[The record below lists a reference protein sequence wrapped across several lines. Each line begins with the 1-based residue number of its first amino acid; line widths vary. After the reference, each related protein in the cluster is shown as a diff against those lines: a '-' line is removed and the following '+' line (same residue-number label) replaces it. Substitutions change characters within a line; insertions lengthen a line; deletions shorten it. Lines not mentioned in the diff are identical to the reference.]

1 MKRTSAL
8 ALLTVAA
15 LSLSACG
22 SEDSDDAADSGS
34 SANAS
39 AQQDSAA
46 KDKSSTEDDSKKG
59 SEADETTR
67 AKSTKK
73 SGPNPTVP
81 GASDQAPES
90 SPGDGSSSE
99 PRRNARTTPSKA
111 GGACGTTAEG
121 AKLKAHEATSCE
133 FARAIYHTALKAN
146 FALSASRPDVT
157 AVPHASIS
165 VASPINNESYDLKCT
180 IGSGNTDMDCTDKSD
195 TTVGVSVSFP
205 NPGSL
210 QRAMPQV
217 LALYNS

>member
-22 SEDSDDAADSGS
+22 SEDSDDAANSGS

-46 KDKSSTEDDSKKG
+46 KDKSSTEDDSKK
-59 SEADETTR
+59 
-67 AKSTKK
+67 

-90 SPGDGSSSE
+90 SPGDDSSSE
-99 PRRNARTTPSKA
+99 PRRSARTTPSKV

-165 VASPINNESYDLKCT
+165 VTSPINNESYDLKCT

>member
-1 MKRTSAL
+1 MKRTSVL
-8 ALLTVAA
+8 ALFAVAA
-15 LSLSACG
+15 MGLSACG

-46 KDKSSTEDDSKKG
+46 KGEASKKDDSKKD
-59 SEADETTR
+59 SEADKTTR

-90 SPGDGSSSE
+90 SPGNDSSSE
-99 PRRNARTTPSKA
+99 PRRNARTTPSKV

-133 FARAIYHTALKAN
+133 FARAIYQTALKTKFEP
-146 FALSASRPDVT
+146 FALGPDAT
-157 AVPHASIS
+157 PIPRASIS
-165 VASPINNESYDLKCT
+165 VTSPVNNESYDLKCL
-180 IGSGNTDMDCTDKSD
+180 IGSANTDMDCTDQNDRS
-195 TTVGVSVSFP
+195 VGVSVGFP
-205 NPGSL
+205 NAGYL

>member
-1 MKRTSAL
+1 MKRMPAL
-8 ALLTVAA
+8 ALFTVAA
-15 LSLSACG
+15 MGLSACG
-22 SEDSDDAADSGS
+22 SEDSNDAADSSS

-46 KDKSSTEDDSKKG
+46 KDENSKKDDS
-59 SEADETTR
+59 
-67 AKSTKK
+67 KK
-73 SGPNPTVP
+73 SGPNPTAP

-99 PRRNARTTPSKA
+99 PRRNARTTPSKV

-165 VASPINNESYDLKCT
+165 VTSPINNESYDLKCT

>member
-1 MKRTSAL
+1 MKRISAL

-15 LSLSACG
+15 MGLSACG
-22 SEDSDDAADSGS
+22 SEDSNDAADSGS

-39 AQQDSAA
+39 AQQNSAA
-46 KDKSSTEDDSKKG
+46 KDENSNKDDSKKG

-90 SPGDGSSSE
+90 SPGDDSSSE
-99 PRRNARTTPSKA
+99 PRRNARTTPSKV

-121 AKLKAHEATSCE
+121 AKLRAHEATSCE
-133 FARAIYHTALKAN
+133 FAQAIYQTALKAN
-146 FALSASRPDVT
+146 FEPFALSPDAT
-157 AVPHASIS
+157 RIPRASIS
-165 VASPINNESYDLKCT
+165 VTSPVNNESYDLKCT
-180 IGSGNTDMDCTDKSD
+180 IGSANTDMDCIDQSD
-195 TTVGVSVSFP
+195 RSVGVSVGFP
-205 NPGSL
+205 NAGYL
-210 QRAMPQV
+210 HRAMPQV

>member
-15 LSLSACG
+15 MGLSACG
-22 SEDSDDAADSGS
+22 SEDSNDAADSGS
-34 SANAS
+34 SASAS

-46 KDKSSTEDDSKKG
+46 KDEDSKKG

-73 SGPNPTVP
+73 SGPNPTAP
-81 GASDQAPES
+81 GASDQAAEP
-90 SPGDGSSSE
+90 SPGDDSSSE
-99 PRRNARTTPSKA
+99 PRRSAVKTPSKV
-111 GGACGTTAEG
+111 GGPCGTTAEG

-133 FARAIYHTALKAN
+133 FARAIYQTALKTK
-146 FALSASRPDVT
+146 FELSSSRPDLT
-157 AVPHASIS
+157 PVPHASIS
-165 VASPINNESYDLKCT
+165 VTSPINNESYDLKCT
-180 IGSGNTDMDCTDKSD
+180 IGSGNTDMDCTDQSD
-195 TTVGVSVSFP
+195 RAVGVSVSFS

-217 LALYNS
+217 LALYNN

>member
-34 SANAS
+34 SANVS

-46 KDKSSTEDDSKKG
+46 KDKSSTEDDS
-59 SEADETTR
+59 
-67 AKSTKK
+67 KK

-90 SPGDGSSSE
+90 SPGDDSSSE
-99 PRRNARTTPSKA
+99 PRRNARTTPSKV

-165 VASPINNESYDLKCT
+165 VTSPINNESYDLKCT

>member
-1 MKRTSAL
+1 MKRMPAL
-8 ALLTVAA
+8 ALFTVAA
-15 LSLSACG
+15 MGLSACG
-22 SEDSDDAADSGS
+22 SEDSNDAADSSS

-46 KDKSSTEDDSKKG
+46 KDENSKKDDS
-59 SEADETTR
+59 
-67 AKSTKK
+67 KK
-73 SGPNPTVP
+73 SGPNPTAP

-99 PRRNARTTPSKA
+99 PRRNARTTPSKV

-146 FALSASRPDVT
+146 FELSASRPDLT
-157 AVPHASIS
+157 PVPHASIS
-165 VASPINNESYDLKCT
+165 VTSPINNESYDLKCT
-180 IGSGNTDMDCTDKSD
+180 IGSGNTDMDCTDQSD
-195 TTVGVSVSFP
+195 RTVGVSVSFP

>member
-46 KDKSSTEDDSKKG
+46 KDKSSTEDDSKK
-59 SEADETTR
+59 
-67 AKSTKK
+67 

-90 SPGDGSSSE
+90 SPGDDSSSE
-99 PRRNARTTPSKA
+99 PRRNARTTPSKV

-165 VASPINNESYDLKCT
+165 VTSPINNESYDLKCT

>member
-22 SEDSDDAADSGS
+22 SEDSDDATDSGS

-46 KDKSSTEDDSKKG
+46 KDKSSTEDDSKK
-59 SEADETTR
+59 
-67 AKSTKK
+67 

-90 SPGDGSSSE
+90 SPGDDSSSE
-99 PRRNARTTPSKA
+99 PRRNARTTPSKV

-165 VASPINNESYDLKCT
+165 VTSPINNESYDLKCT

>member
-15 LSLSACG
+15 LGLSACG

-46 KDKSSTEDDSKKG
+46 KGEGSKKDDSKKG

-81 GASDQAPES
+81 GASDQALES
-90 SPGDGSSSE
+90 SPGDDSSSE
-99 PRRNARTTPSKA
+99 PRRNARTTPSKV

-121 AKLKAHEATSCE
+121 AKLRAQEATSCE
-133 FARAIYHTALKAN
+133 FAQAIYQTALKTKFEL
-146 FALSASRPDVT
+146 FALSPDVT
-157 AVPHASIS
+157 AIPRAFIS
-165 VASPINNESYDLKCT
+165 VTSPVNNESYDLRCL
-180 IGSGNTDMDCTDKSD
+180 IGSANTGMDCIDQSD
-195 TTVGVSVSFP
+195 RSVGVSVEFP
-205 NPGSL
+205 HAGYL
-210 QRAMPQV
+210 HRAMPQV

>member
-1 MKRTSAL
+1 MKRMPAL
-8 ALLTVAA
+8 ALFTVAA
-15 LSLSACG
+15 MGLSACG
-22 SEDSDDAADSGS
+22 SEDSNDAADSSS

-46 KDKSSTEDDSKKG
+46 KDENSKKDDS
-59 SEADETTR
+59 
-67 AKSTKK
+67 KK
-73 SGPNPTVP
+73 SGPNPTAP

-90 SPGDGSSSE
+90 SPGDDSSSE
-99 PRRNARTTPSKA
+99 PRRNARTTPSKV

-146 FALSASRPDVT
+146 FELSSSRPDLT
-157 AVPHASIS
+157 PVPHASIS
-165 VASPINNESYDLKCT
+165 VTSPINNESYDLKCT